1 MKFTF
6 AHNNIN
12 GSDPFDPDE
21 YWIEIMP
28 LRVAHE
34 QQ

>member
-12 GSDPFDPDE
+12 VFDLVN
-21 YWIEIMP
+21 IRNN
-28 LRVAHE
+28 LNTTVVACP
-34 QQ
+34 